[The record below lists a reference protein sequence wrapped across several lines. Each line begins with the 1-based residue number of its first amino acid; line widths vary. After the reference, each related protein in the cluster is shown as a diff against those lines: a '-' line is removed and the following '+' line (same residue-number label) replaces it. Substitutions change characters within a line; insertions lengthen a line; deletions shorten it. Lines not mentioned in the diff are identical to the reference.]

1 MILTMKNYIK
11 IFIITL
17 MIQLFGVVVKFL
29 LTNLWVESDILLDL
43 GTAILLLSVVAAIIV
58 DIVLAIRW
66 GRSIKQKLVYIFF
79 MPTNYLWLIYL
90 IWAFWYIGQWI
101 DMISNIYQ

>member
-1 MILTMKNYIK
+1 
-11 IFIITL
+11 